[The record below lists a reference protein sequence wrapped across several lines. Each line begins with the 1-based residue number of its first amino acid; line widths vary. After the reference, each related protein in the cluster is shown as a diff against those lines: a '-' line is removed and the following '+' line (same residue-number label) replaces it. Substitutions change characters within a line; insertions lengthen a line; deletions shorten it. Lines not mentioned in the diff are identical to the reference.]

1 MKKFLLLG
9 AFAIFGHWTM
19 FAQNISPQGATFIG
33 FANTLPNF
41 KTSSS
46 KTQDI
51 LIEVRVT
58 MDEAIFRRLHKAGR
72 YTLSGSKSGKLL
84 TVDAPRLG
92 ESITLDGQNVAEK
105 ISIVVQTPAGVN
117 IDPSNNQL
125 SSTGKKNFTQELK
138 VAYFINGQAF
148 VPKESHEPLKK
159 MDALTPPKKSKE
171 SKTSMGAPTMMAAPS
186 GTQARSAA
194 PQENAKMGA
203 EPEKSKKTGMLLIN
217 GVPVDTD

>member
-105 ISIVVQTPAGVN
+105 ISIVVQTPSGVN

-125 SSTGKKNFTQELK
+125 SFGGKKNFTQELK

-148 VPKESHEPLKK
+148 VPSANAEKK
-159 MDALTPPKKSKE
+159 MDALVAPTKKSKE
-171 SKTSMGAPTMMAAPS
+171 SKPSMGAPAMMAAPS